1 MITRGEDVEASA
13 LRQRGWSMS
22 AIAAVPRCCGPAPLG
37 EMLGRELGV
46 GDGPASWRSRAT
58 LAAESMAVRLEAI
71 TAAGGF
77 VKTCGNAFQRVS

>member
-37 EMLGRELGV
+37 EMLGGELGV
-46 GDGPASWRSRAT
+46 GDGPSFVALPGHVGGREHGGQIGGDHSCG
-58 LAAESMAVRLEAI
+58 LPGVVGAAAPQ
-71 TAAGGF
+71 G
-77 VKTCGNAFQRVS
+77 